1 MSGWREVG
9 LPREDFLEEIVVVVV
24 VVVLTVLAEGSE
36 II

>member
-9 LPREDFLEEIVVVVV
+9 LPRENFLEEIVV